1 MKIVLFSTS
10 TFPADQGLRTLSA
23 CLKRAGHK
31 VNLVFLPLSEDYTE
45 IYSDSVLKQ
54 IEDKFK
60 DYNLAGITAMASTT
74 KRAEQLIKIF
84 VKHDIPAVW
93 GGPHP
98 TFFPEDCIKYCDIIC
113 RGEGEEAFVDLA
125 EKLENKEDITHVKNF
140 WVRKGDEIIK
150 NGVRAAPENLDILA
164 HPDYNLEDQ
173 FILESGKLIQFQE
186 KHLAGM
192 IFFQTGRGCPQA
204 CTYCTNHIIRELY
217 KGKNRKIF
225 RTHSVDY
232 VIKELVR
239 LKEKFPSIG
248 FFDIRDE
255 SFLIRS
261 TEWIKEFCGRY
272 KAEVGIRFKCLA
284 EPASGS
290 LESAK
295 EKLQVMVDAGLTDII
310 IGIQSGSD
318 RLNRDVYKRHLKSA
332 QVQKCAENINLFKDK
347 LTVMYDIIA
356 TNPYEEWEDVLAT
369 INVILKLPKPFFLS
383 VNNLIFFEGTPLHE
397 KAIRDGFVTAEGK
410 DPSSELN
417 YWDRWQHIRRKNKN
431 AYLDLV
437 LNMMRGTANKKK
449 YGIIPAKLMPILLN
463 DKMIKFNL
471 KHKGPTFF
479 VGYNIWAKDY
489 VRETVAKP
497 LYRKMPTGFKLWYD
511 KMRYKG

>member
-23 CLKRAGHK
+23 CLKRAGHI
-31 VNLVFLPLSEDYTE
+31 VNLVFLPLSENYAE
-45 IYSDSVLKQ
+45 VYSDRVLKQ

-74 KRAEQLIKIF
+74 KRAEQLIQLFK
-84 VKHDIPAVW
+84 KYNIPTVW

-113 RGEGEEAFVDLA
+113 RGEGEEAFIELA
-125 EKLENKEDITHVKNF
+125 KKLENNDDISNLKNF
-140 WVRKGDEIIK
+140 WVKKDGEIIK
-150 NGVRAAPENLDILA
+150 NPVRAAPEELDVLA
-164 HPDYNLEDQ
+164 HPDYDLEDQ
-173 FILESGKLIQFQE
+173 LILENGRLIQFQE
-186 KHLAGM
+186 RHLAGM

-217 KGKNRKIF
+217 KGKNKKIF

-232 VIKELVR
+232 VIKEFVR
-239 LKEKFPSIG
+239 LKNKFPSIG
-248 FFDIRDE
+248 FFDVRDE

-261 TEWIKEFCGRY
+261 TEWLREFATRY
-272 KAEVGIRFKCLA
+272 KEEVGIRFKCLA

-295 EKLQVMVDAGLTDII
+295 EKLRLLTEAGLTDII

-318 RLNRDVYKRHLKSA
+318 RLNRDVYKRHLKAA
-332 QVQKCAENINLFKDK
+332 QVQKCAENVNLFKDK

-369 INVILKLPKPFFLS
+369 IKVILKLPKPYFLS

-417 YWDRWQHIRRKNKN
+417 YWDRWLHIKRKDKN

-437 LNMMRGTANKKK
+437 LNLMRGTVNDAK
-449 YGIIPAKLMPILLN
+449 YGLIPKNIMPILLN
-463 DKMIKFNL
+463 EKVIKFNL
-471 KHKGPTFF
+471 KHKFPTFF
-479 VGYNIWAKDY
+479 VGYNIWAMDNI
-489 VRETVAKP
+489 REKVAKP
-497 LYRKMPTGFKLWYD
+497 LYRKLPTNFKLWYD
-511 KMRYKG
+511 KRRYKG